1 MKCLSRKM
9 ILTLLF
15 SAGLGTSAFA
25 AGYEVWSIDQA
36 DQEVG
41 GAKLYIY
48 EGSIIEGSCMMKPE
62 VVDLDAMGGGV
73 RPHMVLFNAANTH
86 ALISHVGS
94 DNLYILDTNNRSLV
108 ADLKQKAH
116 AAMATPDDRYIIA
129 ADVASKTV
137 YRFTA
142 DFSKNQYAL
151 KDKLPLAPFEE
162 KTGGVAKPICPAITE
177 DSKYSYMT
185 LAGGGLLVIDIQ
197 ADSMS
202 IVDVYAK
209 SEIAA
214 NGCGG
219 LLSPD
224 KKKMYINSAP
234 TDPKVADHLY
244 IFDTT
249 KIGSRPMPKDIVLP
263 GNDNHGMFLSQ
274 DGRYLWTVNR
284 DSNDLVIVDTKSETV
299 LKTIAV
305 SLSDQPELDAAP
317 DIADIAPNG
326 NMAFIN
332 FRGPKPLTAN
342 NEEINNAVGSSPGVG
357 VFRIDAGGASGELA
371 CIAPIRAKT
380 VEGVEQADPHGLK
393 VRKK

>member
-1 MKCLSRKM
+1 MKSINLK
-9 ILTLLF
+9 LLF
-15 SAGLGTSAFA
+15 AFLLLVTFISSALA

-36 DQEVG
+36 NQDVG

-48 EGSIIEGSCMMKPE
+48 EGSSIEGSCKIKPE
-62 VVDLDAMGGGV
+62 VVDLNAMGGGV
-73 RPHMVLFNAANTH
+73 RPHMVLFNEGNTH

-94 DNLYILDTNNRSLV
+94 DNLYVLDANNRRLV

-116 AAMATPDDRYIIA
+116 AAMATPDNQYIIA
-129 ADVASKTV
+129 VDVASKTV

-142 DFSKNQYAL
+142 DFAKNQYAL
-151 KDKLPLAPFEE
+151 KDKLPLEPFE
-162 KTGGVAKPICPAITE
+162 KQLGGVAKPICPAITS
-177 DSKYSYMT
+177 DSRYSYMT

-197 ADSMS
+197 SDSMKV
-202 IVDVYAK
+202 VDVYK
-209 SEIAA
+209 KGEIAP

-234 TDPKVADHLY
+234 TDPKVQDHLY
-244 IFDTT
+244 VFDTT
-249 KIGSRPMPKDIVLP
+249 KIGKRPMPKDIVLP

-284 DSNDLVIVDTKSETV
+284 DSNDIVIVDTNTDTV
-299 LKTIAV
+299 LKSIPLA
-305 SLSDQPELDAAP
+305 LADMPKLDAAP

-326 NMAFIN
+326 RVAFVN
-332 FRGPKPLTAN
+332 LRGPKPLTAN
-342 NEEINNAVGSSPGVG
+342 NTAFDNAVGNSPGVG
-357 VFRIDAGGASGELA
+357 VIKIDSGGASGELA

-380 VEGVEQADPHGLK
+380 VEGVEQADPHGLR
-393 VRKK
+393 VREK